1 MDVSENEVSKALQ
14 QNLMIPLLS
23 KLFIENINLD
33 EKNPKNFYLETPIHC
48 AADNGHLDVY
58 QYLIRNV
65 EEKNPKNRDGVTPLQ
80 YAGMK
85 NYHGFEKF
93 MSEYVQEEANNDLHG
108 NTPLHFAAKAGH
120 LPIVKVKESI
130 GFATNK
136 FEMKST
142 DTYHKVRSIN
152 LCF

>member
-1 MDVSENEVSKALQ
+1 MYVSENEVSKVLQ
-14 QNLMIPLLS
+14 QNLMIPLLF

-85 NYHGFEKF
+85 NYHCFENF
-93 MSEYVQEEANNDLHG
+93 LSEYLQEVAENEKLKKEFPWDWLS
-108 NTPLHFAAKAGH
+108 FH
-120 LPIVKVKESI
+120 L
-130 GFATNK
+130 
-136 FEMKST
+136 
-142 DTYHKVRSIN
+142 YQN
-152 LCF
+152 LPKILSMYFS